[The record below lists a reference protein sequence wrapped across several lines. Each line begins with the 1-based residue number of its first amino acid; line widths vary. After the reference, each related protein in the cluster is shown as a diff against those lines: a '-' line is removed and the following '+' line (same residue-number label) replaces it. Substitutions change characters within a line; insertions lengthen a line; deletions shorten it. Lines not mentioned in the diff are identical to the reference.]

1 MTDNGKSGASKK
13 EIILQVS
20 NLKKYFPITSGI
32 VIQRHVGDVK
42 AVDDVSFHVYKGE
55 TLGLVGESG
64 CGKSTTGRTVL
75 QLYRPTA
82 GTVQFEGA
90 LHGFGGFTQF
100 LAQTTAPDVSSHHP
114 LHVSGDHCV
123 RRLANRSS
131 GGGNRRRPPLRD
143 RSGRK

>member
-64 CGKSTTGRTVL
+64 CGKSTT
-75 QLYRPTA
+75 A
-82 GTVQFEGA
+82 GPCFSS
-90 LHGFGGFTQF
+90 
-100 LAQTTAPDVSSHHP
+100 TAPPPAACSS
-114 LHVSGDHCV
+114 
-123 RRLANRSS
+123 RESS
-131 GGGNRRRPPLRD
+131 
-143 RSGRK
+143 